1 MEQVQMEYLEGIEKV
16 SYFNILN
23 EEVEKFTSK
32 WSQSLDNVRSLSYL
46 K

>member
-1 MEQVQMEYLEGIEKV
+1 MEYLEGIEKV

>member
-1 MEQVQMEYLEGIEKV
+1 MEQVQIEYLEGIEKV
-16 SYFNILN
+16 SQFNILN

>member
-1 MEQVQMEYLEGIEKV
+1 MEYLEAIEKV